1 MPCIVISD
9 CGMEVL
15 LVKAGSYDKSV
26 MWLLFVGESILLVEY
41 A

>member
-1 MPCIVISD
+1 MV
-9 CGMEVL
+9 VL
-15 LVKAGSYDKSV
+15 LVKAGSYGKSV